1 MANKSCCFEGNFS
14 YDNLEEI
21 KKTLKKEIKNVIK
34 KFEVTEF
41 YVGAESDFDRLCLDC
56 LEEIQVENPDIKL
69 CLVLTKPPS
78 ISEFSEAFLEI
89 FDEITHLNFEKI
101 SPQFVKLSTVNW
113 LIDNS
118 DYLISAKESSSKQ
131 APELAIRDL
140 SAKDLLFFTVRLKM
154 LRIKSGLSQVELA
167 KAVNVS
173 PSAIGMYEQGRREP
187 DFPTFLS
194 ICLVLGTTPNYIL
207 GQDKKFKPRLIEI
220 DDVLSE
226 FTAGIRKNNRLLCNG
241 EPIDKATREK
251 FALSLT
257 TALEFAKKVV
267 TKKI

>member
-1 MANKSCCFEGNFS
+1 MANKSCCFEGNLS

-21 KKTLKKEIKNVIK
+21 KATLKKEIKNLIK

-41 YVGAESDFDRLCLDC
+41 YVGAGSDFDRLCLDC
-56 LEEIQVENPDIKL
+56 LEEAKAENSDIKL

-78 ISEFSEAFLEI
+78 KSKFSEI

-101 SPQFVKLSTVNW
+101 SPQFVKLSTFNW

-118 DYLISAKESSSKQ
+118 DYLISVKESSGKQ
-131 APELAIRDL
+131 APDMVTKNL
-140 SAKDLLFFTVRLKM
+140 SDKDLLFFTVRLKM

-173 PSAIGMYEQGRREP
+173 PSAIGIYEQGRREP

-220 DDVLSE
+220 DEVLSE
-226 FTAGIRKNNRLLCNG
+226 FTAGIRKNNRLLCDG
-241 EPIDKATREK
+241 EPIDKAAREK
-251 FALSLT
+251 LAVSLT
-257 TALEFAKKVV
+257 TALEVAKKFV

>member
-1 MANKSCCFEGNFS
+1 MANKSCCFEGKLND
-14 YDNLEEI
+14 DNLEGI
-21 KKTLKKEIKNVIK
+21 KENLKKEIKKVIK
-34 KFEVTEF
+34 KFNVTEF
-41 YVGAESDFDRLCLDC
+41 YVGAESDFDRLCLEC
-56 LEEIQVENPDIKL
+56 LKEIKVKNSDIKL

-78 ISEFSEAFLEI
+78 KSEFSEAFLEI

-101 SPQFVKLSTVNW
+101 SPQFVRLSTFNW
-113 LIDNS
+113 FIENS
-118 DYLISAKESSSKQ
+118 DYLISVKESSGKQ
-131 APELAIRDL
+131 APEVEIRDL

-167 KAVNVS
+167 KAINVS

-220 DDVLSE
+220 DEVLAE
-226 FTAGIRKNNRLLCNG
+226 FMAGIRKNTRLLCDG

-257 TALEFAKKVV
+257 TALEVAKKFV

>member
-1 MANKSCCFEGNFS
+1 MP
-14 YDNLEEI
+14 
-21 KKTLKKEIKNVIK
+21 
-34 KFEVTEF
+34 
-41 YVGAESDFDRLCLDC
+41 YVHRLCLDC
-56 LEEIQVENPDIKL
+56 LEEIQGENPDIKL
-69 CLVLTKPPS
+69 CLVLTEPPS
-78 ISEFSEAFLEI
+78 NSEFSEAFLGI
-89 FDEITHLNFEKI
+89 FDEITHFNFEKI
-101 SPQFVKLSTVNW
+101 SPQFVKLSTFNW

-118 DYLISAKESSSKQ
+118 DYLISVKESRGKQ
-131 APELAIRDL
+131 VPELAIKDL
-140 SAKDLLFFTVRLKM
+140 SDKDLLFFTVRLKM

-220 DDVLSE
+220 DEVLSE
-226 FTAGIRKNNRLLCNG
+226 FTARIRKNNRLLCNG
-241 EPIDKATREK
+241 EPIDKAAREK
-251 FALSLT
+251 LAVSLT
-257 TALEFAKKVV
+257 TALEITKKFV